1 MTIEQT
7 TEKRRHILSILVTSV
22 GLILFWRGIW
32 DISEKFFSP
41 EISLIVGLAMIVSA
55 AIIERRQLFKFLT

>member
-32 DISEKFFSP
+32 DMSEKFFSP
-41 EISLIVGLAMIVSA
+41 EISLIIGLAMMISA
-55 AIIERRQLFKFLT
+55 AIIERRQLFRFLT